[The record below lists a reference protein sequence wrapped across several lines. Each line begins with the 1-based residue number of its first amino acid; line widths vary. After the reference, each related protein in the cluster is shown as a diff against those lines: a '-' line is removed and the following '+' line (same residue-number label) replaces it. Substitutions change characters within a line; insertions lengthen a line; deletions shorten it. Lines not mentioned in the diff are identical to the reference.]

1 MNPQVHIT
9 YIILSNELSKTQYEF
24 LYLQFRGAFKRF
36 VKSQREKDMEQ
47 RWTRIN
53 RQSFKIGFKS
63 VNEVEGADSDDEHH
77 DNQRTVSKKV
87 KLAKRRYISKVILRS
102 RSDEGISFEDYENQ
116 MNGSN
121 RFDMD
126 NFRSIPHNLHLC
138 ELTNFISL
146 TKF

>member
-1 MNPQVHIT
+1 
-9 YIILSNELSKTQYEF
+9 
-24 LYLQFRGAFKRF
+24 
-36 VKSQREKDMEQ
+36 MER

-63 VNEVEGADSDDEHH
+63 VNEGADSDDENH
-77 DNQRTVSKKV
+77 DPQGRVSKRI

-121 RFDMD
+121 RFDLD
-126 NFRSIPHNLHLC
+126 NFRSIPNNLHLC
-138 ELTNFISL
+138 ELISFVSHKVDYQITASLFHSGNPSSNFQPHQRSSNDCCHHWREEL
-146 TKF
+146 FDGRGSY